1 MYKSFKY
8 RLYPDEEQKIL
19 LEKHFGCTRFV
30 YNYFLGLKQKQY
42 NESGTSGTYNQLAK
56 ELVSLKY
63 SENYDWLKEINS
75 QALQQSLKDL
85 FTAYDKFFT
94 KKSKYPK
101 FKKKREKNSF
111 RVPQFCRIDITKNV
125 IYIPKFTKK
134 GIKLRYH
141 RQHQGTIKSMTISKT
156 ASGNY
161 YVSVLCLIPD
171 SLSISTLSKTKK
183 SIGIDLG
190 IKDYIVCSD
199 NFSYSSFPKN
209 EIEKLRR
216 KLKRYQRHFSRKQKG
231 SKNREKLRKKIA
243 KIYEKIHSIKI
254 DYFQKLSLELL
265 KNYDT
270 IFIEDLNIKYLL
282 QKSYHTLSRNISEM
296 SWNSFITILSYKALW
311 NNKEI
316 KKIGKYYP
324 SSKLCSCCGYIKRDL
339 KLNERSWICPNCKT
353 NHNRDF
359 NAATN
364 IYKEGIRIY
373 GNSNP

>member
-56 ELVSLKY
+56 ELVNLKY

-75 QALQQSLKDL
+75 QTLQQSLKDL

-94 KKSKYPK
+94 KKSKY
-101 FKKKREKNSF
+101 
-111 RVPQFCRIDITKNV
+111 
-125 IYIPKFTKK
+125 PKFTKK

-216 KLKRYQRHFSRKQKG
+216 KLKRYQRHFSRK
-231 SKNREKLRKKIA
+231 
-243 KIYEKIHSIKI
+243 
-254 DYFQKLSLELL
+254 
-265 KNYDT
+265 
-270 IFIEDLNIKYLL
+270 
-282 QKSYHTLSRNISEM
+282 
-296 SWNSFITILSYKALW
+296 
-311 NNKEI
+311 
-316 KKIGKYYP
+316 
-324 SSKLCSCCGYIKRDL
+324 
-339 KLNERSWICPNCKT
+339 
-353 NHNRDF
+353 
-359 NAATN
+359 
-364 IYKEGIRIY
+364 
-373 GNSNP
+373 

>member
-56 ELVSLKY
+56 ELVSLKEDSNY
-63 SENYDWLKEINS
+63 SWLKEVNS
-75 QALQQSLKDL
+75 QSLQQSLKDL
-85 FTAYDKFFT
+85 FTAYEKFFT

-111 RVPQFCRIDITKNV
+111 RVPQFCKIDITKNV

-134 GIKLRYH
+134 GIKLRYY

-171 SLSISTLSKTKK
+171 SLSISTLSRTKK

-199 NFSYSSFPKN
+199 KSVYPSFPK
-209 EIEKLRR
+209 ESI
-216 KLKRYQRHFSRKQKG
+216 
-231 SKNREKLRKKIA
+231 EKLRKKIA
-243 KIYEKIHSIKI
+243 RIHEKIHNIKT

-270 IFIEDLNIKYLL
+270 IFIEDLSIKDLL

-296 SWNSFITILSYKALW
+296 SWNSFITILSYKTLW

-339 KLNERSWICPNCKT
+339 KLHERSWICPNCKT

-364 IYKEGIRIY
+364 IHKEGLRLY
-373 GNSNP
+373 GSSNP

>member
-8 RLYPDEEQKIL
+8 KIYPNEEQKIL

-75 QALQQSLKDL
+75 QTLQQSLKDL
-85 FTAYDKFFT
+85 FTAYEKFFT

-111 RVPQFCRIDITKNV
+111 RVPQFCKIDITKNV

-199 NFSYSSFPKN
+199 KSVYPSFPKEN
-209 EIEKLRR
+209 IEKLRR
-216 KLKRYQRHFSRKQKG
+216 KQKKLQRHFSRKQKG

-243 KIYEKIHSIKI
+243 RIHEKIHNIKL
-254 DYFQKLSLELL
+254 DYLHKLSLELL
-265 KNYDT
+265 KNYDI
-270 IFIEDLNIKYLL
+270 IFIEDLSIKDLL

-359 NAATN
+359 NAAIN
-364 IYKEGIRIY
+364 IYKEGLRLY
-373 GNSNP
+373 GSSNP

>member
-8 RLYPDEEQKIL
+8 RLYPDEEQRIL
-19 LEKHFGCTRFV
+19 LEKHFGYTRFV
-30 YNYFLGLKQKQY
+30 YNYFLEYKQTQY
-42 NESGTSGTYNQLAK
+42 KTTGTSGTYNQLAK
-56 ELVSLKY
+56 ELVSLKEDSNY
-63 SENYDWLKEINS
+63 SWLKEVNS
-75 QALQQSLKDL
+75 QSLQQSLKDM
-85 FTAYDKFFT
+85 FTSYERFFRGLSKF
-94 KKSKYPK
+94 PK

-111 RVPQFCRIDITKNV
+111 RVPQFCKIDTIKNV

-134 GIKLRYH
+134 GIKIKYH

-156 ASGNY
+156 ASGQY
-161 YVSVLCLIPD
+161 YVSVLCLIPNT
-171 SLSISTLSKTKK
+171 SITTLSKTKK

-199 NFSYSSFPKN
+199 RSIYPSFPKN
-209 EIEKLRR
+209 EIEKLRK

-243 KIYEKIHSIKI
+243 RIHERIHNIKL
-254 DYFQKLSLELL
+254 DYLHKLSLELL
-265 KNYDT
+265 RDYDT
-270 IFIEDLNIKYLL
+270 IYVEDLGIKDLL
-282 QKSYHTLSRNISEM
+282 QKSYHILSRNISEM
-296 SWNSFITILSYKALW
+296 SWSTFITILSYKALW

-324 SSKLCSCCGYIKRDL
+324 SSKLCSHCGYIKKDL
-339 KLNERSWICPNCKT
+339 KLHERSWICPNCKT

-364 IYKEGIRIY
+364 IHKEGIRIY
-373 GNSNP
+373 GSSNP